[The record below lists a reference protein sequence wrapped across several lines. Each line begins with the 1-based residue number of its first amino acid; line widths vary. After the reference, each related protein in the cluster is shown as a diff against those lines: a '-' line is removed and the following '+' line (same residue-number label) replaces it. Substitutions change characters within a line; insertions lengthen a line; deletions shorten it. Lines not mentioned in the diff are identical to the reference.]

1 MRKQTKEQAA
11 EARAG
16 YHALAAQASK
26 IAKEYL
32 AEHREADEGVVYG
45 ACVGAACKYHANAKF
60 RVQPFEVICL
70 WWIRHRLLIHKS
82 KQEDNMR
89 AITEETKK
97 KIIELRLSG
106 VTNEKTAEITGTSKP
121 TVGRIMRE
129 YRDNQQGFVDAGE
142 CTEEQR
148 KQLTEEITALTDK
161 PENQA
166 AEAAEAAENA
176 SDFNAVTVP
185 NYMLTQMSERLAAI
199 ESAAKA
205 DSAEFDIVNE
215 LEYMLTNLRE
225 MLHNRF
231 GEFRILAASA
241 EDNSAVIKYRT
252 ADGLMKL
259 EISRCE

>member
-1 MRKQTKEQAA
+1 MRKRQTKEQAA
-11 EARAG
+11 EARAE
-16 YHALAAQASK
+16 YHALAAQASE
-26 IAKEYL
+26 IAKKYL
-32 AEHREADEGVVYG
+32 AEHHEADEGVVYG
-45 ACVGAACKYHANAKF
+45 AVAGAACMYHSNKKY
-60 RVQPFEVICL
+60 RVQPFLVICL

-82 KQEDNMR
+82 KQEDNM
-89 AITEETKK
+89 IPDEIKK

-106 VTNEKTAEITGTSKP
+106 VTNEKTAEITETSVS

-148 KQLTEEITALTDK
+148 KQLTDEITALTDK

-166 AEAAEAAENA
+166 CEAAENA
-176 SDFNAVTVP
+176 
-185 NYMLTQMSERLAAI
+185 
-199 ESAAKA
+199 A
-205 DSAEFDIVNE
+205 DFDIVNE

-241 EDNSAVIKYRT
+241 EDNSAVIKYST

>member
-1 MRKQTKEQAA
+1 MRKRQTKEQAA

-16 YHALAAQASK
+16 YHALAAQASE
-26 IAKEYL
+26 IAKKYL
-32 AEHREADEGVVYG
+32 AEHKDAPEGVVYG
-45 ACVGAACKYHANAKF
+45 AVTGAACKYHANAKF

-89 AITEETKK
+89 PITEETKK

-121 TVGRIMRE
+121 TVDRIMRE

-166 AEAAEAAENA
+166 CEAAENA

-215 LEYMLTNLRE
+215 LEYMLTQLRE

>member
-1 MRKQTKEQAA
+1 MRKRQTKEQAA
-11 EARAG
+11 EARAE
-16 YHALAAQASK
+16 YHELAAQASK
-26 IAKEYL
+26 IAKKYL
-32 AEHREADEGVVYG
+32 AEHKDVPEGVVYG
-45 ACVGAACKYHANAKF
+45 AATGAACKYHANAKF

-82 KQEDNMR
+82 KQEDNM
-89 AITEETKK
+89 IPNEIKK

-106 VTNEKTAEITGTSKP
+106 VTNEKTAEITETSVS

-161 PENQA
+161 PENQ
-166 AEAAEAAENA
+166 ECEAAEN
-176 SDFNAVTVP
+176 T
-185 NYMLTQMSERLAAI
+185 
-199 ESAAKA
+199 A
-205 DSAEFDIVNE
+205 DFDIVNE

-225 MLHNRF
+225 MLHDRF

-241 EDNSAVIKYRT
+241 EDNSAIIKYRT

>member
-1 MRKQTKEQAA
+1 MRKCRQKQTKEQAA

-16 YHALAAQASK
+16 YHELAEQASK
-26 IAKEYL
+26 IAKKYL
-32 AEHREADEGVVYG
+32 AEHKDAPEGVVYG
-45 ACVGAACKYHANAKF
+45 AVAGAACKYHANAKF

-82 KQEDNMR
+82 KQEDNMLSDK
-89 AITEETKK
+89 IKK

-106 VTNEKTAEITGTSKP
+106 VTNEKTAEITETSVS

-161 PENQA
+161 PETIPI
-166 AEAAEAAENA
+166 EPSGE
-176 SDFNAVTVP
+176 
-185 NYMLTQMSERLAAI
+185 MLAAI
-199 ESAAKA
+199 ESSAKA
-205 DSAEFDIVNE
+205 DSADFDIVNE

-225 MLHNRF
+225 MLNTRCGF
-231 GEFRILAASA
+231 GNYRIVAASA
-241 EDNSAVIKYRT
+241 EDNSAIIKYST
-252 ADGLMKL
+252 TDGLIEMS
-259 EISRCE
+259 IRRCSA